1 MVKNIEEVSM
11 RFHPR
16 AFSAFGAD
24 LVTNDSVAITELVKN
39 SYDAFAN
46 NVIVSIT
53 GDSIEIK
60 DDGSGM
66 TKDIIRDAWAVIAT
80 PYKEKKPIVEKNGK
94 IRRVSGN
101 KGLGRFSAARLGR
114 YLEIITKSNKDKYI
128 SASIDWESFVNSN
141 SMSECKV
148 RLTMHDSHDELND
161 CGTIIKISGLYETWD
176 DKKIKEL
183 RNSLSRLISPFDEV
197 CDFSITL
204 NHESYASPVKIAPH
218 KFIKHPTYSIKGSVD
233 TTGRI
238 SWKYVYAPRIKNVT
252 EKEGHIVW
260 DEARR
265 GFEAIHLFD
274 DSLQEKYIAGKFSF
288 EIRAWDLDTDS
299 IADVSDAFTIG
310 RREIR
315 NSIAEYKG
323 LSIYRDNV
331 LVLPKSDATKDWLG
345 IDIRRISQIGRR
357 LSTSQ
362 IIGMVNISSEFN
374 PEIKDTTDREKL
386 VDTLEYKQFCKIIE
400 TIIITLENQRYIDKT
415 PKDNHTKR
423 KGLNDLITP
432 LSTAPL
438 VSKIEEAV
446 NEGQNTEQILDTVR
460 VYAEENEKTLIE
472 LNDRLTYY
480 AQTASLGSVAVVIL
494 HEILTGMTVI
504 KRFLKRIKDNFT
516 DIDKKTQEYLQDSE
530 TYHSRLVEVANS
542 FAPLYRKNLRDGRS
556 SCKLTEEVEKSI
568 RLISSKKEA
577 KDINF
582 DVNVDP
588 AVEVFLSCGELQ
600 TVLVNLFDN
609 AIFWINFS
617 KKSRKEIHIS
627 VENLSTEKIRLIV
640 SDSGI
645 GIEHEEADKIFQ
657 PGITSKPH
665 GIGMGLV
672 IVTEILSNYDCKI
685 GTVIP
690 GELDGATFVLELPI
704 K

>member
-1 MVKNIEEVSM
+1 MIKNIEEVSM

-46 NVIVSIT
+46 NVVVSIT
-53 GDSIEIK
+53 GDIIIIK

-66 TKDIIRDAWAVIAT
+66 TKDIIKDAWAVIAT
-80 PYKEKKPIVEKNGK
+80 PYKEKEPIVEKNGK

-114 YLEIITKSNKDKYI
+114 YLEIITKNDKDKYI
-128 SASIDWESFVNSN
+128 SANIDWESFVNSN

-148 RLTMHDSHDELND
+148 RLTMHDNHDELNG

-183 RNSLSRLISPFDEV
+183 KNSLSRLISPFDEIS
-197 CDFSITL
+197 DFSITL
-204 NHESYASPVKIAPH
+204 NHESYASPVKITPH
-218 KFIKHPTYSIKGSVD
+218 KFIKHPTYSIKGAVD
-233 TTGRI
+233 STGQI
-238 SWKYVYAPRIKNVT
+238 SWKYVYAPRIKNIT
-252 EKEGHIVW
+252 EKEGRINW

-274 DSLQEKYIAGKFSF
+274 DSLQEEYIAGKFSF

-299 IADVSDAFTIG
+299 IADVSDAFSIG

-415 PKDNHTKR
+415 PKDTHTKR

-446 NEGQNTEQILDTVR
+446 SEGQNTEQILDTVR

-504 KRFLKRIKDNFT
+504 KRFLKRIKDNFS

-530 TYHSRLVEVANS
+530 IYHSRLVEVANS
-542 FAPLYRKNLRDGRS
+542 FAPLYRKNLSAEQS
-556 SCKLTEEVEKSI
+556 SCKLTEEIAKSI

-582 DVNVDP
+582 DVNVEPDI
-588 AVEVFLSCGELQ
+588 EVFLSCGELQ

-609 AIFWINFS
+609 AIFWINYS
-617 KKSRKEIHIS
+617 KKAQRKIQIS
-627 VENLSTEKIRLIV
+627 IERLSMEKIRLIV

-645 GIEHEEADKIFQ
+645 GIEREEADKIFQ

-690 GELDGATFVLELPI
+690 GELGGATFVLELPI